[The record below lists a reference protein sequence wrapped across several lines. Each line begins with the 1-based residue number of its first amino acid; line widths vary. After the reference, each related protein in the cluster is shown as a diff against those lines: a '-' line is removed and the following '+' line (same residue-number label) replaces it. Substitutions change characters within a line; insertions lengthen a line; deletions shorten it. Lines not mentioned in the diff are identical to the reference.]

1 MALNQTIVSP
11 LTNIKGS
18 ISSFTSPSGSVLQ
31 IVSSSLP
38 AYQATGWQYK
48 ILPFPI
54 QTVSNIPQNAT
65 DLRLT
70 LANSKKYI
78 INGYLLGSST
88 LAANGLRIGVAT
100 ANVETYYAIEVP
112 STATLIAYGFN
123 APVNAAS
130 AVSTGLNDYQL
141 ILIRAIAITAAS
153 GVPTFTPTFYSEN
166 ANTQAVNLGPSVLY
180 YREY

>member
-11 LTNIKGS
+11 LTNIEGS
-18 ISSFTSPSGSVLQ
+18 LSSFTSPSGSVLQ
-31 IVSSSLP
+31 IISSSLP

-54 QTVSNIPQNAT
+54 QTVSNILQNAT

-88 LAANGLRIGVAT
+88 LATNGLRIGVAT

-112 STATLIAYGFN
+112 NTPTAIIYGFN
-123 APVNAAS
+123 QSVNTLSVA
-130 AVSTGLNDYQL
+130 STGLNDYQL
-141 ILIRAIAITAAS
+141 VLIRAIAITAAS
-153 GVPTFTPTFYSEN
+153 GVPTFTLTFASEN
-166 ANTQAVNLGPSVLY
+166 ASSQAVNLGPSVIY